1 MTVGLRFMLLLFA
14 AVGFAGAGAALAVA
28 RHRFATDY
36 EHDAGML
43 AVAAMLVLFG
53 GLCTSVG
60 TGFSGIPAFG
70 ALVVWVSYAVTAQ
83 RIGLFHIRCGRLEEA
98 AIEEHRRP

>member
-1 MTVGLRFMLLLFA
+1 MTVGLRLMLILFA

-28 RHRFATDY
+28 RQRFASDH
-36 EHDAGML
+36 EHDVGML

-53 GLCTSVG
+53 SLCTGVG
-60 TGFSGIPAFG
+60 TGMAGVLAFG
-70 ALVVWVSYAVTAQ
+70 ALVVWVSYTITAQ
-83 RIGLFHIRCGRLEEA
+83 RIGLFQIQCGRIEEA